1 MTEEEL
7 IWKEEV
13 TEYLGEHWTME
24 GRPDL
29 FRDMIEHVLKVYPE
43 FVGDGW
49 KNNYISLLIKS
60 NKFLQTLCRD
70 AVSSEDLEFQ
80 YQQSLSDKE
89 RMIFTP

>member
-29 FRDMIEHVLKVYPE
+29 FRDMIEHILKVYP
-43 FVGDGW
+43 
-49 KNNYISLLIKS
+49 KNNFDMQVILGEAFE
-60 NKFLQTLCRD
+60 FLQTLCRD

>member
-1 MTEEEL
+1 MTEEKL
-7 IWKEEV
+7 IWEEDLV
-13 TEYLGEHWTME
+13 DFLGDYWTMK

-29 FRDMIEHVLKVYPE
+29 FSDVVDHILSVYPNQVDTSE
-43 FVGDGW
+43 TLNELQLVAEAFI
-49 KNNYISLLIKS
+49 Y
-60 NKFLQTLCRD
+60 LQTLCID

>member
-1 MTEEEL
+1 MIEEKL
-7 IWKEEV
+7 RWKEEV
-13 TEYLGEHWTME
+13 VDYLGEYWTME

-29 FRDMIEHVLKVYPE
+29 FRDMIEHILKVYPE
-43 FVGDGW
+43 
-49 KNNYISLLIKS
+49 NNFDMQVILGEAFE
-60 NKFLQTLCRD
+60 FLQTLCRD